1 MNKFKKVVVFLG
13 VMIYVCF
20 GAIFFIHHFLPL
32 KERLLLVGIFFVLN
46 LLLMIGFVYT
56 KRGSAAVAGFLL
68 FLIMSAEAVS
78 GYYVW
83 SSIQTLDYVSQK
95 SMFPG
100 EESAEKPDIPLTQ
113 EELVQPFHV
122 YLSGK
127 DTRGPLET
135 TSRSDVNMILTV
147 NPATHTVHITTVP
160 RDAYMRIAGRGE
172 NQYDKLTHSGNFG
185 VQTSEE
191 TLENFFGIKIKYHVM
206 VNFDSIVDIVDVL
219 DGVDVENSEAFEAQ
233 GYYFNTGRIHL
244 DGKQTLVFARE
255 RYGLGDGE
263 MARGRNHVR
272 IMKALIERVASP
284 AILMNYPSLLQV
296 IGKEVSTNMPRQ
308 TMVDYINYQIENNR
322 KWTVSSSQLQ
332 GFGTMGLPS
341 YQMPDSSLFM
351 FLPSQESKRD
361 ILKDMQYVLDGKS
374 VPPASPKTYSLH
386 EEDYA
391 DIPVYNIMDYINGHA
406 STDEYETGDPEE
418 PNDFPSSN
426 IENTERENDTSQME
440 METPESNGEQVE
452 TPSLTE
458 EGQPTEETE

>member
-56 KRGSAAVAGFLL
+56 KRGSAAVAGVLL

-83 SSIQTLDYVSQK
+83 SSIQTLDFVSQK

>member
-46 LLLMIGFVYT
+46 LLLMIGFVCT
-56 KRGSAAVAGFLL
+56 KRGSAAVAGVLL

-83 SSIQTLDYVSQK
+83 SSIQTLDFVSQK

-113 EELVQPFHV
+113 EELVKPFHV

-127 DTRGPLET
+127 DTKGPLET

-284 AILMNYPSLLQV
+284 SILMNYPALLQV

-322 KWTVSSSQLQ
+322 KWTVVSSQLQ

-361 ILKDMQYVLDGKS
+361 ILKDMQYVLDGKP
-374 VPPASPKTYSLH
+374 VPPASSKSYSLH
-386 EEDYA
+386 EEDYS

-418 PNDFPSSN
+418 TNDFSSS
-426 IENTERENDTSQME
+426 ITENTEWENETSQRE
-440 METPESNGEQVE
+440 TETPESNGEQVE
-452 TPSLTE
+452 TPSINE

>member
-1 MNKFKKVVVFLG
+1 MNIFKKVVVFLG

-83 SSIQTLDYVSQK
+83 SSIQTLDFVSQK

-100 EESAEKPDIPLTQ
+100 EESAEKPDIPLTK

-322 KWTVSSSQLQ
+322 KWTVYSSQLQ

-351 FLPSQESKRD
+351 FLPSRESKRD
-361 ILKDMQYVLDGKS
+361 ILKDMQYVLDGKP
-374 VPPASPKTYSLH
+374 VPPASSKSYSLH

-406 STDEYETGDPEE
+406 STDEYQTGDPEE
-418 PNDFPSSN
+418 TNDFSSS
-426 IENTERENDTSQME
+426 ITENTEWENETSQRE
-440 METPESNGEQVE
+440 TETPESNGEQVE
-452 TPSLTE
+452 TPSINE
-458 EGQPTEETE
+458 ESEPTEETE